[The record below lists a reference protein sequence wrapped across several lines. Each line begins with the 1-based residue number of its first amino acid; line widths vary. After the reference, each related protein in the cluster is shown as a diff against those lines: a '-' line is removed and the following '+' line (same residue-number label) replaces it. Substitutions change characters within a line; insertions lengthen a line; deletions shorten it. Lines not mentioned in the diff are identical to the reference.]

1 MGEWSFGK
9 QKVDATKFLS
19 ENYQIFNT
27 AFKAIKLNFYN
38 FYNSQFLKNATTI
51 LDKTNETLFKK

>member
-27 AFKAIKLNFYN
+27 AFKAIKLYF
-38 FYNSQFLKNATTI
+38 SQFLKNATTI